1 MMNDNLTQMSDPQL
15 NSMTPGLIV
24 YSSSRFCVTQ
34 IHVLLLNM
42 AGHSRISEYMIIV
55 AKVYMLYLLCRKYF
69 FIPSHLPIVDNL
81 LRAVQGVQQS
91 GGLLRKPSSQYPPA
105 IYWS

>member
-15 NSMTPGLIV
+15 NSMTPGLTHIV

-55 AKVYMLYLLCRKYF
+55 APNLYTE
-69 FIPSHLPIVDNL
+69 NL
-81 LRAVQGVQQS
+81 KKSKNNRNSFLN
-91 GGLLRKPSSQYPPA
+91 
-105 IYWS
+105 